1 MVYRKVLSF
10 MSEVGYVYVRL
21 VVPVNVVKAFR
32 SGDGGGDLGEG
43 VVRVGSVVCCRGQL
57 LEHNMSHISYFQMDA
72 ALWAVEKDRVRM
84 VDLKPLAG
92 SNQTLFKQ

>member
-10 MSEVGYVYVRL
+10 MSEVGYVYVG
-21 VVPVNVVKAFR
+21 VVVRVNVVKAFR
-32 SGDGGGDLGEG
+32 SGEGGGDLGEG
-43 VVRVGSVVCCRGQL
+43 VVRVGSVICCRGQL